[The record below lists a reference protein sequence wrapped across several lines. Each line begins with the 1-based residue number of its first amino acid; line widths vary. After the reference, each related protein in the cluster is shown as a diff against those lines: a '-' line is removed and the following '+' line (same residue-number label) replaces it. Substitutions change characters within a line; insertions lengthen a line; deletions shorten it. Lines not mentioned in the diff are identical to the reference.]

1 MTKATPARRRLLDAA
16 LTLFRAHGYTATT
29 VDALCAEAGV
39 TKGAFFHHFASKE
52 ALGVAAAE
60 HWGASTSELFAGAP
74 YHQPGDPLQRLLAYV
89 DFRRALLRGTPAEVC
104 CYAGTVVQE
113 MYQASPALREACAA
127 SIYNH
132 AGTLEADIS
141 AACQQYRLAPEWTSS
156 SLALY
161 TQAVLQG
168 AFVLAK
174 ASGDVAVAEQS
185 CDHLKRYIQLLF
197 HRDPDRA
204 NTTPGVLDDANPET

>member
-1 MTKATPARRRLLDAA
+1 MTKAAPARNRLLDAA
-16 LTLFRAHGYTATT
+16 LALFRAQGYTATT
-29 VDALCAEAGV
+29 VDQLCAAAGV

-60 HWGASTSELFAGAP
+60 YWGESTSALFAGAP
-74 YHQPGDPLQRLLAYV
+74 YHQPGDPLQRLVAYV
-89 DFRRALLRGTPAEVC
+89 DFRKALLRGTPAQVC

-127 SIYNH
+127 CIYNH
-132 AGTLEADIS
+132 AATLEADIS
-141 AACQQYRLAPEWTSS
+141 AACEQHRLAPDWTPR
-156 SLALY
+156 SLALH

-174 ASGDVAVAEQS
+174 ASDAIAVAEQS
-185 CDHLKRYIQLLF
+185 CDHLKRYIQMLF
-197 HRDPDRA
+197 GIDP
-204 NTTPGVLDDANPET
+204 NPST